1 MSTLNPL
8 EQKARSSFIK
18 GLLIATI
25 IGLAIIAFLAYQIY
39 SLNQKEQMRLN
50 AQKKVLI
57 LKQNVSSGELLTSDM
72 FTVKAIDGDAVPS
85 TATNAFQKIQD
96 HFYSDDNGNQ
106 IVTYYN
112 QEQQKDVK
120 YLKFA
125 SESDATKETLAEL
138 HSDDGENYYYMS
150 GTKSEGSQ
158 ENGMTIY
165 YITGDTR
172 VDVKMNASP
181 MVAKIDLDKNTV
193 MTTEMVTASDQLS
206 TDDLREQEISSVVLP
221 TDLNDDDVVDIRLR
235 MPDGRDYLVVS
246 KKTVT
251 IPSVGDTKSSSTMMV
266 KLKENEILTLSCA
279 TVEAYQMAGSKLYAL
294 KYTDPGT
301 QGRASVTY
309 IPSVETLQLI
319 QSDSNILQT
328 ARNSLISYYNNNRD
342 IRNSINNQ
350 INSTLADERKT
361 AVQSGTSSET
371 TTLTT
376 QRQEYV
382 QSVENN

>member
-1 MSTLNPL
+1 
-8 EQKARSSFIK
+8 
-18 GLLIATI
+18 
-25 IGLAIIAFLAYQIY
+25 
-39 SLNQKEQMRLN
+39 
-50 AQKKVLI
+50 
-57 LKQNVSSGELLTSDM
+57 
-72 FTVKAIDGDAVPS
+72 
-85 TATNAFQKIQD
+85 
-96 HFYSDDNGNQ
+96 
-106 IVTYYN
+106 
-112 QEQQKDVK
+112 
-120 YLKFA
+120 
-125 SESDATKETLAEL
+125 
-138 HSDDGENYYYMS
+138 MS

-193 MTTEMVTASDQLS
+193 ITTEMVTASDQLS

-301 QGRASVTY
+301 QGKASVTY

-350 INSTLADERKT
+350 IN
-361 AVQSGTSSET
+361 
-371 TTLTT
+371 
-376 QRQEYV
+376 
-382 QSVENN
+382 